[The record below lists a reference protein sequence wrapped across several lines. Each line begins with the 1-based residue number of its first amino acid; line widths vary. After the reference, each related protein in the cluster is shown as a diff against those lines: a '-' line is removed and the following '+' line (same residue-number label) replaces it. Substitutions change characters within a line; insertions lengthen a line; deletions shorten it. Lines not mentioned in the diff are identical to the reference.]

1 MRLYLIRHGQTPA
14 NVAGELDTAPPG
26 AGLTELG
33 RAQAAALVDVL
44 ADERPAGVHASPL
57 VRTQLTAAPLAAHLG
72 HDVQVQPGLEEIS
85 AGDLEMRAD
94 EEAVAAYLGSIA
106 AWIHGD
112 LGHPMP
118 GGHDGHAFLE
128 RYDAAVRVI
137 AGRYAADQTAVAFS
151 HGAAIRTWSAI
162 RGAGVDV
169 GAVSRLRMMNTGGV
183 LLEGDP
189 DAGWRLARWSGEPLG
204 GADLADR
211 TAHDVTGDNADE
223 ALAEADR

>member
-1 MRLYLIRHGQTPA
+1 VRLYLIRHGQTPA

-26 AGLTELG
+26 AGLTDLG

-57 VRTQLTAAPLAAHLG
+57 VRTQLTAGPLAERLG
-72 HDVQVQPGLEEIS
+72 HEVHVQPGLEEVS

-94 EEAVAAYLGSIA
+94 EEAVTAYLGSIA

-112 LGHPMP
+112 LDHRMP
-118 GGHDGHAFLE
+118 GGHDGHAFLQ
-128 RYDAAVRVI
+128 RYDAAVRAI
-137 AGRYAADQTAVAFS
+137 AGRYDADQTAVAFS

-169 GAVSRLRMMNTGGV
+169 EVVSRLRMMNTGGV

-189 DAGWRLARWSGEPLG
+189 DDGWRLERWSGEPLG

-211 TAHDVTGDNADE
+211 AAHDVTGDNADE